1 MIIKNKKITV
11 NVALA
16 NSFDK
21 ELYDP
26 IIAGSVCAVIDT
38 LRATSTM
45 TAIFGSGCRRI
56 ILSKNKSEAY
66 VLKKIFNKYL
76 LCGEENGLP
85 PEGFDYGNSPYE
97 FSKLSLS
104 GKKTIMMTTNGTV
117 SFFRLLRADSIFALS
132 LLNLS
137 TVLRHMSLIAEKES
151 KDIFILCSGKK
162 GHIAYD
168 DVYNAGMAV
177 KYLISSNPDNYILS
191 DSARI
196 VLEIVRNN
204 TDIAGA
210 LGNSCSGRAVKD
222 IGQDI
227 DIDFCS
233 EIDRYS
239 NVQILRV
246 IDLLVNPDKE
256 TEEKYSDILKEKN
269 RLKDNCFEKLLV
281 MEEYRESK

>member
-1 MIIKNKKITV
+1 MISKIKKTTI
-11 NVALA
+11 NVALT

-21 ELYDP
+21 KLHEP

-45 TAIFGSGCRRI
+45 SAIFGSGCERI
-56 ILSKNKSEAY
+56 ILSKNKKEAY
-66 VLKKIFNKYL
+66 ALKEIFTDYL

-97 FSKLSLS
+97 FSKLSLY
-104 GKKTIMMTTNGTV
+104 GKKIIMMTTNGTV
-117 SFFRLLRADSIFALS
+117 SFFRLLKSSSIFALS

-137 TVLRHMSLIAEKES
+137 TVLKHMSLIAKKEN

-162 GHIAYD
+162 GHITYD

-177 KYLISSNPDNYILS
+177 KNLIDFNKDDYIIS
-191 DSARI
+191 DSAQI

-204 TDIAGA
+204 TDIVKA
-210 LGNSCSGRAVKD
+210 LENSCSGQAVRD

-227 DIDFCS
+227 DIEYCS
-233 EIDRYS
+233 KIDKYS
-239 NVQILRV
+239 NVQILKV
-246 IDLLVNPDKE
+246 IDLFLEPDNKE
-256 TEEKYSDILKEKN
+256 GKKYNDIFKERD
-269 RLKDNCFEKLLV
+269 RLKNNGFEKLLL
-281 MEEYRESK
+281 MEDYLKL